1 MSELIPYSQSG
12 LTTPQN
18 PLETVGGLQIAL
30 DAIQSG
36 LNAAVA
42 RREIIERGKTA
53 RTAILERAE
62 IERAAIFA
70 NMKTEIAKIEA
81 AIANDQN
88 WHEARMKVIDY
99 AGQLAL
105 NAQSTGTLD
114 GNTLE
119 LIDKFLQKL
128 DRMR

>member
-1 MSELIPYSQSG
+1 MSELIPYSQTG
-12 LTTPQN
+12 LTVSQN
-18 PLETVGGLQIAL
+18 PMDTAAGLQIAL
-30 DAIQSG
+30 EAVESAM
-36 LNAAVA
+36 NAAVA

-53 RTAILERAE
+53 RTAIMERAE
-62 IERAAIFA
+62 VDRTKILA

-88 WHEARMKVIDY
+88 WHEARMKMIDY

>member
-1 MSELIPYSQSG
+1 M
-12 LTTPQN
+12 
-18 PLETVGGLQIAL
+18 
-30 DAIQSG
+30 
-36 LNAAVA
+36 
-42 RREIIERGKTA
+42 
-53 RTAILERAE
+53 
-62 IERAAIFA
+62 
-70 NMKTEIAKIEA
+70 
-81 AIANDQN
+81 
-88 WHEARMKVIDY
+88 IDY

>member
-88 WHEARMKVIDY
+88 LSVNRMRLIDY

-105 NAQSTGTLD
+105 NAQSAGTLD
-114 GNTLE
+114 GDTLE
-119 LIDKFLQKL
+119 AIDRFLQGL
-128 DRMR
+128 DRLR